1 MSFELS
7 KTIRDL
13 IDIDWAPVFT
23 PVPLDAQRIRS
34 LSNSDISLLLVEEDV
49 RFVVSDHRVLRH
61 IPAEHTD
68 EFWISNVRGNV
79 VAPERIYVSSSSFIS
94 GFYYRAS
101 EWHDSVDMPIVLLEL
116 GR

>member
-13 IDIDWAPVFT
+13 IDIDWAPLFT
-23 PVPLDAQRIRS
+23 PVPLDAQRVRS
-34 LSNSDISLLLVEEDV
+34 LSNEDIAQLLVDEEV
-49 RFVVSDHRVLRH
+49 RFVVSDYQLLRH
-61 IPAEHTD
+61 IPPERTN

-101 EWHDSVDMPIVLLEL
+101 EWHDSVDMPIVLLEI